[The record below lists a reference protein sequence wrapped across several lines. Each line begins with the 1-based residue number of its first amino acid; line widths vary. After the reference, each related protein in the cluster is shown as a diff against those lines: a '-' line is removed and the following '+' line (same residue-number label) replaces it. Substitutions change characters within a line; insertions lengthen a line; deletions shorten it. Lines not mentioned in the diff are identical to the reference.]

1 MKYRISGMMK
11 IGRENRKFKKEVEA
25 GTENFAL
32 QKVYMLLGAANGLP
46 RSKIKVEK
54 VEKVV

>member
-11 IGRENRKFKKEVEA
+11 IGRENRKFEKEVEA

-32 QKVYMLLGAANGLP
+32 QKAYMLLGAANGLP

-54 VEKVV
+54 VEKVA